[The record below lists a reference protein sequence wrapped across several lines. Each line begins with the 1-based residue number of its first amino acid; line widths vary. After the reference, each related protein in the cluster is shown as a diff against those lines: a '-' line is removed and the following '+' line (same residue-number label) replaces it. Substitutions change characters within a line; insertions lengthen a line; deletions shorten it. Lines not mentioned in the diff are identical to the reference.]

1 MKRFLTALVS
11 SALQFQLAAAE
22 SPLPG
27 KPALTGTFGQLPI
40 KELTVFK
47 DGHALVA
54 HEGELPT
61 DDSGNVVMD
70 YLPTPVVGT
79 FWAYSVNP
87 GTTLTSV
94 VAAQRRAQVE
104 HTALSLPDLL
114 AANVGAEA
122 VIEEAGT
129 NRYAATIVGIPTRSS
144 AELAAS
150 SPPGTPEALP
160 VKGNIILLKTA
171 EGVRAVNIDQIQHV
185 TFPHGYNPV
194 GTDEEFRNVLTL
206 NLDWG
211 RAHPA
216 KSASVGLFYLQKGFR
231 WIPSHKI
238 ELDGE
243 SNAVVKLQATLINEL
258 ADIDDVSL
266 NLVVGVPAFQ
276 FKDTIDPIA
285 LQQNLAQLSSYF
297 QNGNPMDNNRIA
309 SQFSNAIMSQQVAV
323 PRPDETVA
331 VGGAAAGDLG
341 PDIAETG
348 QTEDLFV
355 FRVQHITLRKGE
367 RMVLP
372 VAQFTLPYRDV
383 FTLELP
389 FAPPPEMRGNVNMD
403 QERELARLM
412 AAPKV
417 MHKIRLRNSSKY
429 PLTTAPALIV
439 QNGRVLAQSMTTYT
453 ATGGSADI
461 SVTTAVDV
469 PVKTSDLESKRS
481 PNALQQNGTSYF
493 RVDLSGKITLTN
505 HRARNTELEITRY
518 VLGTA
523 DIADHDGKAEAINAF
538 ENGDWLGTG
547 AWPSWWGWYSW
558 PTWWAN
564 VNGIGRITWK
574 FSLPP
579 DQTLTL
585 GYNWHY
591 FWP

>member
-1 MKRFLTALVS
+1 MRTLLI
-11 SALQFQLAAAE
+11 LLAAAGLQFNLAAE
-22 SPLPG
+22 EAVPAG
-27 KPALTGTFGQLPI
+27 KPGATGTLSRLPI

-54 HEGELPT
+54 HEGQLPT
-61 DDSGNVVMD
+61 DDRGNVVMD

-79 FWAYSVNP
+79 FWAYSANP
-87 GTTLTSV
+87 AATITSV
-94 VAAQRRAQVE
+94 VAAQRRTSVE
-104 HTALSLPDLL
+104 RTALSLPDLL
-114 AANVGAEA
+114 AANVGAEV

-129 NRYAATIVGIPTRSS
+129 NRYSATILGIPTRSS

-160 VKGNIILLKTA
+160 VKGNIILLKTT
-171 EGVRAVNIDQIQHV
+171 EGIRAVNIDQIQRV
-185 TFPHGYNPV
+185 TFSHGYKPA
-194 GTDEEFRNVLTL
+194 GAEEEFRNALTL

-211 RAHPA
+211 RTRPA
-216 KSASVGLFYLQKGFR
+216 KTANVGIFYLQKGFR
-231 WIPSHKI
+231 WIPSYKI

-243 SNAVVKLQATLINEL
+243 SNAVVKLQATLVNEL

-266 NLVVGVPAFQ
+266 NLVVGVPTFQ

-309 SQFSNAIMSQQVAV
+309 SQFGNAIMSQQIAV
-323 PRPDETVA
+323 PRPDESA
-331 VGGAAAGDLG
+331 AGGGVTAGDLG

-348 QTEDLFV
+348 KTEDLFV

-372 VAQFTLPYRDV
+372 VAQFTLPYHDV

-389 FAPPPEMRGNVNMD
+389 FAPPPEMQANVNME

-417 MHKIRLRNSSKY
+417 MHKIRLLNSSKF
-429 PLTTAPALIV
+429 PLTTAPALIL
-439 QNGRVLAQSMTTYT
+439 QNGRVLAQGMTTYT
-453 ATGGSADI
+453 AIGGNADI
-461 SVTTAVDV
+461 NVTTAVDV
-469 PVKTSDLESKRS
+469 PVKTSDLEAKRS
-481 PNALQQNGTSYF
+481 PNALDHNGTSYF
-493 RVDLSGKITLTN
+493 RVDFAGKITLMN
-505 HRARNTELEITRY
+505 HRARGTELEVTRY
-518 VLGTA
+518 VLGAA
-523 DIADHDGKAEAINAF
+523 DTADHDGKVEALNAF
-538 ENGDWLGTG
+538 ENGDWLGAG

-558 PTWWAN
+558 PSWWAN
-564 VNGIGRITWK
+564 VNGIGRISWK
-574 FSLPP
+574 FTLPP

-585 GYNWHY
+585 EYNWHY